1 MISYLIVLI
10 VYNCIHLFIVF
21 LFLLFFFPSRRR
33 HTRCA
38 LVTGVQ
44 TCALPISWCRK
55 VDRPYAILITQR
67 IVPAPPFKMPHR
79 FAQRSVHQHRPAA
92 TSGAVK
98 GAVRWRAM
106 TKDRSTA
113 AKAGGFPI
121 ATGVLLGAVGGVFAG
136 QASAG
141 YLPGLAADRKS
152 GV

>member
-1 MISYLIVLI
+1 MKAARSAPLTV
-10 VYNCIHLFIVF
+10 
-21 LFLLFFFPSRRR
+21 
-33 HTRCA
+33 
-38 LVTGVQ
+38 
-44 TCALPISWCRK
+44 CRK
-55 VDRPYAILITQR
+55 VELPYATLITHR

-113 AKAGGFPI
+113 AKAGGFLI
-121 ATGVLLGAVGGVFAG
+121 ATGVLLDAVGGVIVG

-141 YLPGLAADRKS
+141 CLLGVGAGPGVARFLRWSVRATGR
-152 GV
+152 GR